1 MKKIEKV
8 TLIGLGA
15 MGAYFAPSLEARLRE
30 GCFRVLAW
38 GSRKE
43 RIEKEGVT
51 INGVRHRF
59 TMISPAE
66 ENDPADLVIIAVKY
80 TGLEKALAEIKNQV
94 GPDTLILPILNGV
107 DSEEIVAAAYGP
119 ERVLYAY
126 MRVSAEMKDGV
137 ARYDAAAG
145 GVHFGEAKNDTLSE
159 RVLRVKALFDDCGI
173 RYAIDPDMIRGLWFK
188 FMCNVGENQTCA
200 LLGIPFGAYRLSDHA
215 NIIRRAAMRE
225 VVAIANRLNIDLS
238 EADIEA
244 QEKTIRRLPF
254 DNKPSTLQ
262 DLENGRETEVE
273 MFAGKVMRLGE
284 AFGIETP
291 INRLFYHAIKVY
303 EEKNAGK
310 FKGDAAKDITVSA
323 L

>member
-15 MGAYFAPSLEARLRE
+15 MGCYFAPSLDAYLKK
-30 GCFRVLAW
+30 GCFRVLAE
-38 GSRKE
+38 GSRKA
-43 RIEKEGVT
+43 RIEREGVT

-59 TMISPAE
+59 TLISPAE

-80 TGLEKALAEIKNQV
+80 TGLKQALADIKNQV

-107 DSEEIVAAAYGP
+107 DSEEIVAAAYGA

-126 MRVSAEMKDGV
+126 MRVSASMKDGI
-137 ARYDAAAG
+137 ARYNADVG

-159 RVLRVKALFDDCGI
+159 RVLRVKSLFDDCGI
-173 RYAIDPDMIRGLWFK
+173 RYAIDPDMVRGLWFK

-200 LLGIPFGAYRLSDHA
+200 LLGIPYGVFHFSDHA
-215 NIIRRAAMRE
+215 NIIRREAMRE
-225 VVAIANRLNIDLS
+225 VVAIANRLNIDLN
-238 EADIEA
+238 ETDIEG
-244 QEKTIRRLPF
+244 QEETIRRLPF

-262 DLENGRETEVE
+262 DIENGRETEVE
-273 MFAGKVMRLGE
+273 MFAGKVLRLGE
-284 AFGIETP
+284 DLGIETP

-310 FKGDAAKDITVSA
+310 FKDDKAKDIKV
-323 L
+323 